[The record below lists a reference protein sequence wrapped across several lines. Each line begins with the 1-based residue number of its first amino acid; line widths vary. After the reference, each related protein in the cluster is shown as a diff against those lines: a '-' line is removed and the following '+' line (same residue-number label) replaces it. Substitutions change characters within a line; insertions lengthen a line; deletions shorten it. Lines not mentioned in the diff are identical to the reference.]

1 MARPLLPLLLAG
13 SAAALAPAAAGQQED
28 ATGLLFE
35 PPVFINQGEW
45 GTGEF
50 HTLDAKRGVVVGRDR
65 SGWATSTDGGETRPH
80 PQRPAAS
87 GQPIRRGQRPAYP
100 DIPLAAAFVCE

>member
-13 SAAALAPAAAGQQED
+13 SAALAPPAAGQQED

-65 SGWATSTDGGETRPH
+65 SGWATSTDGGETRLH

-87 GQPIRRGQRPAYP
+87 LSV
-100 DIPLAAAFVCE
+100 PLAAAFVCE

>member
-13 SAAALAPAAAGQQED
+13 SAAALLRAPPAAGQQED

-65 SGWATSTDGGETRPH
+65 SGWATSTDGGETRRL
-80 PQRPAAS
+80 RPAAAS
-87 GQPIRRGQRPAYP
+87 LSA
-100 DIPLAAAFVCE
+100 PLQLLRE